1 MNLSLLGFGQAQT
14 IRRMLG
20 LGFAVLIL
28 LLLQAGFVGWAS
40 ISNLSDE
47 VNAAF
52 FHANEVTQQSALF
65 SHVITQE
72 VQSATTYL
80 ADGDPASETKFHNLG
95 LEAHGLHRT
104 FTSRRSDLAG
114 EVANTVQVDQRLAEV
129 ENAFAIAHRLADMG
143 RVDES
148 RAQAKIAGKLVD
160 DLLAELQ
167 RVDRANNLAF
177 VRASRSFNE
186 HAMRR
191 TALLLGVILFALLL
205 ALVTVVRTS
214 REIGRPLRYLV
225 RHAIQLSRGNLRNR
239 TGTQGMP
246 GEFRTLA
253 EAMNHASDSLSRVVA
268 GAASTADDVARSAGD
283 LASASKQIA
292 DSAGQVAEA
301 VSEVSFGAESQVRQL
316 QKVNDAL
323 DGIRTRADNMAAGAG
338 EVHALAGAIESEA
351 EAKRAEIDRALQILL
366 DVRTI
371 VQRAAAEVSGLTA
384 TAAEINNFVVSV
396 SRIAEQTNLLALNAS
411 IEAAR
416 AGPAGKGFA
425 VVAAEVAKL
434 AEQTQVAAD
443 DVVRLTEAVTSRVT
457 TTSRAMEGSATHVVE
472 IERVGRDLNNALTT
486 IVTAAERTRT
496 SAASV
501 TTAANDNLRAVEIAA
516 QNLGLIAR
524 TAEGH
529 AAAAMQVSAS
539 TEEQSAAC
547 EQMTTAST
555 HLLVGSRE
563 LKGLVGGLQTAAA

>member
-1 MNLSLLGFGQAQT
+1 MDLLSFGEGKT

-20 LGFAVLIL
+20 VGFAVLIL
-28 LLLQAGFVGWAS
+28 LLVQAGFVGWAS

-47 VNAAF
+47 VTATF
-52 FHANEVTQQSALF
+52 RHANDVTQQSALF

-72 VQSATTYL
+72 VQSATAYL
-80 ADGDPASETKFHNLG
+80 ADGDVDSEEKFHELG
-95 LEAHGLHRT
+95 LEAHGLHRS
-104 FTSRRSDLAG
+104 FTSRKSDLAG
-114 EVANTVQVDQRLAEV
+114 EVANTVLVDQRLAEV
-129 ENAFAIAHRLADMG
+129 ENAFAVAHRLADMG
-143 RVDES
+143 RVEES
-148 RAQAKIAGKLVD
+148 RAQARVAGKLVYQ
-160 DLLAELQ
+160 LLEELQ
-167 RVDRANNLAF
+167 RVDRANNMAF
-177 VRASRSFNE
+177 VRASESLNE
-186 HAMRR
+186 HAMKR
-191 TALLLGVILFALLL
+191 TALLMGVIAFALVL
-205 ALVTVVRTS
+205 ALVTVIRTS

-253 EAMNHASDSLSRVVA
+253 EAMNHASDSLSRVVS
-268 GAASTADDVARSAGD
+268 GAANTADDVARSAGD
-283 LASASKQIA
+283 LASASRQIA
-292 DSAGQVAEA
+292 ESAGQVAEA
-301 VSEVSFGAESQVRQL
+301 VSEVSHGAESQVKQL
-316 QKVNDAL
+316 QKVTDAL
-323 DGIRTRADNMAAGAG
+323 NGIRNRADNMVAGAG

-351 EAKRAEIDRALQILL
+351 EAKRAEVDRALQILL

-371 VQRAAAEVSGLTA
+371 VQRAATEVSGLTA

-425 VVAAEVAKL
+425 IVAGEVAKL
-434 AEQTQVAAD
+434 AEQTQTAAD

-457 TTSRAMEGSATHVVE
+457 TTSRAMEGSASHVGE
-472 IERVGRDLNNALTT
+472 IERVGRELNSALTT
-486 IVTAAERTRT
+486 IVAAAERTRT

-501 TTAANDNLRAVEIAA
+501 TSAANENLRAVEVAA
-516 QNLGLIAR
+516 QNIGLIAR

-547 EQMTTAST
+547 EQMTTASSQ
-555 HLLVGSRE
+555 LLTGSRE
-563 LKGLVGGLQTAAA
+563 LKGLVGELQTAA